1 MEEIWKDIVGY
12 EGLYQVSNL
21 GNIKSLPKQWKCGGS
36 NAPLKEFSHNG
47 KILKPLLSSNG
58 YCGVCLYKNN
68 KVSRLSVHRT
78 VADAFIDNF
87 GNKPQVNHIN
97 GIKTDNRAENLEW
110 ATNSEN
116 IQHAIQH
123 GLIKSGYKNP
133 GSGLKG
139 EKNHSSK
146 FLNSEVVELRKLIN
160 SKLYTQKQLASV
172 YGVTQATISVI
183 KLGKVYGVE

>member
-116 IQHAIQH
+116 M
-123 GLIKSGYKNP
+123 NP